1 MNSFPAKIDFCWTDH
16 VPDSYTPVLGTGHHH
31 AIECPEFKA
40 KNKNKISILIKR
52 KGNFSMLN

>member
-1 MNSFPAKIDFCWTDH
+1 MNIFPAKINFCWTDH

-40 KNKNKISILIKR
+40 ENKTRISILIKGE
-52 KGNFSMLN
+52 GNF